1 MQTLFD
7 LMNDSNNSSQSATCA
22 HKPADVSASARK
34 PQVMSCNGNAPL
46 AVRMRPRTLD
56 EFVGQKACIGKDSW
70 LRLAIERDIL
80 SSIILY
86 GPPGTGK
93 TTLAQIIAHTSSA
106 HFVDLSALL
115 ARVKDVR
122 EELAQARSR
131 LLTTNVKTIMFIDEI
146 HRFSRSQQDSLLK
159 GVENRDVILIGATT
173 ENPYFEVNSALI
185 SRSKIIELTRLSDDD
200 IACIIKRA
208 LTDSRGLNNCFT
220 LDERALQAL
229 IYMAA
234 GDARA
239 ALTSL
244 ELASQ
249 VARPNASDIHA
260 QDGSKPI
267 LITLEHVKLANP
279 ARGLPYD
286 KQQDMHYDI
295 ISAFIKSMRG
305 SDPDAVLYWLAR
317 MIDANEDPIFI
328 ARRILICASEDIG
341 NADAGAICVAAA
353 AMDAARTI
361 GYPECRINLA
371 QAALYC
377 ALAPKSHAAEA
388 GIDAALAEV
397 KKGPYRE
404 VPSYLRD
411 RHRVGSQTYGE
422 YLYPHNYPDGWV
434 KQTYLPEGLH
444 EGDFYAPSA
453 RGWEAWRDN
462 ELKRI
467 KKNARG
473 SHDK

>member
-7 LMNDSNNSSQSATCA
+7 LMNNSNNSSQSTTCA

-34 PQVMSCNGNAPL
+34 PQVMSCNSNAPL
-46 AVRMRPRTLD
+46 AVRMRPSTLD

-208 LTDSRGLNNCFT
+208 LVDSRGLNNCFT
-220 LDERALQAL
+220 LDESALQAL
-229 IYMAA
+229 IYMSA

-279 ARGLPYD
+279 ARGLPL
-286 KQQDMHYDI
+286 
-295 ISAFIKSMRG
+295 ISSKICTT
-305 SDPDAVLYWLAR
+305 
-317 MIDANEDPIFI
+317 
-328 ARRILICASEDIG
+328 ILFRHLLSRCA
-341 NADAGAICVAAA
+341 
-353 AMDAARTI
+353 
-361 GYPECRINLA
+361 A
-371 QAALYC
+371 QIPMQYC
-377 ALAPKSHAAEA
+377 
-388 GIDAALAEV
+388 I
-397 KKGPYRE
+397 
-404 VPSYLRD
+404 
-411 RHRVGSQTYGE
+411 
-422 YLYPHNYPDGWV
+422 
-434 KQTYLPEGLH
+434 GLH
-444 EGDFYAPSA
+444 V
-453 RGWEAWRDN
+453 
-462 ELKRI
+462 
-467 KKNARG
+467 
-473 SHDK
+473 